1 MKIIGLCGQP
11 ASGKDTVA
19 DFFVAQGF
27 THISLGDT
35 LREEMRK
42 QNLPVDRAH
51 MSVFAAD
58 AKKTRGMAYL
68 AELAADKVSDN
79 AIISG
84 IRGTA
89 EVEYFRRRFG
99 ADFVLLAVEAPLE
112 IRYARARKRDRTGD
126 NISFEEFRK
135 IEDHE
140 RSAASGAQEV
150 DKVIAMAD
158 LVVDNSGSIEALM
171 AKLNQLAGQ
180 IKLEH

>member
-19 DFFVAQGF
+19 DFFVTKGF
-27 THISLGDT
+27 AHISLGDT

-42 QNLPVDRAH
+42 QGLPVDRAR
-51 MSVFAAD
+51 MSVFAAE
-58 AKKTRGMAYL
+58 AKKSRGMAYL
-68 AELAADKVSDN
+68 AELAAGKVSGN

-89 EVEYFRRRFG
+89 EVEFFRRRFG
-99 ADFVLLAVEAPLE
+99 PDFILLFVDAPLE
-112 IRYARARKRDRTGD
+112 TRYARARKRNRTGD
-126 NISFEEFRK
+126 DISFEEFRR

-150 DKVIAMAD
+150 DKVIALAD
-158 LVVDNSGSIEALM
+158 LTIDNSGSVEALM
-171 AKLNQLAGQ
+171 ARLEQL
-180 IKLEH
+180 L

>member
-19 DFFVAQGF
+19 DFFVSKGF
-27 THISLGDT
+27 RHISLGDT

-42 QNLPVDRAH
+42 QGKPTDRAH

-58 AKKTRGMAYL
+58 AKRTRGMAYL
-68 AELAADKVSDN
+68 AEMAAGMVSGDT
-79 AIISG
+79 IISG

-89 EVEYFRRRFG
+89 EVEFFRRRFG
-99 ADFVLLAVEAPLE
+99 PEFILLVVDAPLAT
-112 IRYARARKRDRTGD
+112 RYERARKRNRPGD
-126 NISFEEFRK
+126 DISFEEFRR

-150 DKVIAMAD
+150 DKVIALAD
-158 LVVDNSGSIEALM
+158 QTIDNRGSIEALM
-171 AKLNQLAGQ
+171 AKLEL
-180 IKLEH
+180 LL